1 MSRVQLI
8 FQNYQEKITLS
19 FCLLLSFILIF
30 NNDSDSIK
38 NAKINSLDTFSFLY
52 QPFNWLDNQLFLNK
66 KLEVLS
72 SENLRLSLE
81 NQVLKV
87 HETENIRYREFL
99 NFKKRENI
107 DFIGADVISKGIIAN
122 MSSLLINRGL
132 DDGIVKNL
140 PVLSSKGV
148 IGKITAVSKSS
159 SEVQLISDVNF
170 RLSVKIA
177 PDEVEGIMRWIGGD
191 LCEIA
196 ELKKISDIE
205 IGDIVLTSNLSIY
218 FPPNL
223 PVGEVV
229 SIFEKSD
236 SSNRVVTMKLFSD
249 LSTLNQLFV
258 LLDDCLLYTSPSPRD
273 LRKSRMPSS
282 A

>member
-1 MSRVQLI
+1 MSRIQLI
-8 FQNYQEKITLS
+8 FQNYQEKITLV
-19 FCLLLSFILIF
+19 FCLIASFLLIF
-30 NNDSDSIK
+30 NNDSDLIK
-38 NAKINSLDTFSFLY
+38 NTKINSLNSFSFLF

-87 HETENIRYREFL
+87 HENENIRYREFL
-99 NFKKRENI
+99 NFKKRENLN
-107 DFIGADVISKGIIAN
+107 FVGADVISKGLTAN
-122 MSSLLINRGL
+122 MSSIMINRGSN
-132 DDGIVKNL
+132 DGVSKNL
-140 PVLSSKGV
+140 PVLSSNGV
-148 IGKITAVSKSS
+148 VGKITAVSNSL

-177 PDEVEGIMRWIGGD
+177 PDEVEGIMRWIGKD

-249 LSTLNQLFV
+249 LSTINQLFV
-258 LLDDCLLYTSPSPRD
+258 LFRE
-273 LRKSRMPSS
+273 
-282 A
+282 AEN

>member
-1 MSRVQLI
+1 M
-8 FQNYQEKITLS
+8 
-19 FCLLLSFILIF
+19 
-30 NNDSDSIK
+30 
-38 NAKINSLDTFSFLY
+38 
-52 QPFNWLDNQLFLNK
+52 NK

-87 HETENIRYREFL
+87 HQTENIRYREFL

-107 DFIGADVISKGIIAN
+107 NFVGADVISKGVTAN
-122 MSSLLINRGL
+122 MSSLLINRGFE
-132 DDGIVKNL
+132 DGIVKNL

-148 IGKITAVSKSS
+148 VGKITAVSDFS

-177 PDEVEGIMRWIGGD
+177 PDEVEGIMRWTGED

-249 LSTLNQLFV
+249 LSNINQLFV
-258 LLDDCLLYTSPSPRD
+258 LLDEVED
-273 LRKSRMPSS
+273 LSLIHI
-282 A
+282 

>member
-1 MSRVQLI
+1 MSKIQLI
-8 FQNYQEKITLS
+8 FQNYQEKITLA
-19 FCLLLSFILIF
+19 FCSIVSLLLIF
-30 NNDSDSIK
+30 NNDSDLIK
-38 NAKINSLDTFSFLY
+38 NAKINSLNSFSFLY

-99 NFKKRENI
+99 NFKRRENL
-107 DFIGADVISKGIIAN
+107 DFVGADVISKGVTAN
-122 MSSLLINRGL
+122 MSSIIINRGSN
-132 DDGIVKNL
+132 DGVSKNL
-140 PVLSSKGV
+140 PVLSSSGV
-148 IGKITAVSKSS
+148 IGKITAVSSS
-159 SEVQLISDVNF
+159 TSEVQLISDVNF

-177 PDEVEGIMRWIGGD
+177 PDEVEGIMRWIRKD
-191 LCEIA
+191 ICEIA

-236 SSNRVVTMKLFSD
+236 SSNRIVTMKLFSD
-249 LSTLNQLFV
+249 LSTINQLFV
-258 LLDDCLLYTSPSPRD
+258 LLNEDV
-273 LRKSRMPSS
+273 K
-282 A
+282 

>member
-1 MSRVQLI
+1 MSRLQLS
-8 FQNYQEKITLS
+8 FQNYQEKITLIFCIIIS
-19 FCLLLSFILIF
+19 FTFIF
-30 NNDSDSIK
+30 NNDSDLIK
-38 NAKINSLDTFSFLY
+38 NAKINSLNSFSFLY

-87 HETENIRYREFL
+87 HEAENIRYREFL
-99 NFKKRENI
+99 NFKKRGNI
-107 DFIGADVISKGIIAN
+107 DFIGADVISKGINAN
-122 MSSLLINRGL
+122 MSSIIINRGSN
-132 DDGIVKNL
+132 DGVSKNL

-148 IGKITAVSKSS
+148 IGKISAVSNSS

-177 PDEVEGIMRWIGGD
+177 PDEVEGIMRWIRED
-191 LCEIA
+191 ICEIA
-196 ELKKISDIE
+196 ELRKISDIE

-223 PVGEVV
+223 PIGEVV

-236 SSNRVVTMKLFSD
+236 SSNRIVTMKLLSD

-258 LLDDCLLYTSPSPRD
+258 LFSEVEN
-273 LRKSRMPSS
+273 
-282 A
+282 

>member
-1 MSRVQLI
+1 MSRIQLI
-8 FQNYQEKITLS
+8 FQNYQEKITLA
-19 FCLLLSFILIF
+19 FCLIVSFLLIF
-30 NNDSDSIK
+30 NNDSDLIK
-38 NAKINSLDTFSFLY
+38 NAKINSLNSFSFLY

-99 NFKKRENI
+99 NFKRRESL
-107 DFIGADVISKGIIAN
+107 DFVGADVISKGVTAN
-122 MSSLLINRGL
+122 MSSIIINRGSN
-132 DDGIVKNL
+132 DGVSKNL
-140 PVLSSKGV
+140 PVLSSNGV
-148 IGKITAVSKSS
+148 IGKITAVSNSS

-177 PDEVEGIMRWIGGD
+177 PDEVEGIMRWIRED
-191 LCEIA
+191 ICEIV

-236 SSNRVVTMKLFSD
+236 SSNRIVRMKLFSD
-249 LSTLNQLFV
+249 LTTINQLFV
-258 LLDDCLLYTSPSPRD
+258 LLDEDM
-273 LRKSRMPSS
+273 K
-282 A
+282 

>member
-1 MSRVQLI
+1 MPRIQLI
-8 FQNYQEKITLS
+8 FQNSQEKITLF
-19 FCLLLSFILIF
+19 FCVIISLTLIS
-30 NNDSDSIK
+30 NNDSDLIK
-38 NAKINSLDTFSFLY
+38 NAKINSLNSFSFLY

-99 NFKKRENI
+99 NFKKREDI
-107 DFIGADVISKGIIAN
+107 DFVGADVIAKGVTSN
-122 MSSLLINRGL
+122 MSSIIINRGSN
-132 DDGIVKNL
+132 DGVSKNL
-140 PVLSSKGV
+140 PVLSSRGV

-170 RLSVKIA
+170 RLSVKIV
-177 PDEVEGIMRWIGGD
+177 PDEVVGIMRWIGED
-191 LCEIA
+191 VCEIA
-196 ELKKISDIE
+196 ELRKISDIE

-218 FPPNL
+218 FPSNL

-236 SSNRVVTMKLFSD
+236 SSNRVVRMRLFSD
-249 LSTLNQLFV
+249 LSTINQLFV
-258 LLDDCLLYTSPSPRD
+258 LLNEDV
-273 LRKSRMPSS
+273 K
-282 A
+282 

>member
-1 MSRVQLI
+1 MSRIQLI
-8 FQNYQEKITLS
+8 FQNYQEKITLVL
-19 FCLLLSFILIF
+19 CLLISFTLIF
-30 NNDSDSIK
+30 NNDSDLIK
-38 NAKINSLDTFSFLY
+38 NAKINSLNSFSFLY

-87 HETENIRYREFL
+87 HENENIRYREFL

-107 DFIGADVISKGIIAN
+107 DFVGADVLSKGVSAN
-122 MSSLLINRGL
+122 MSSIIINRGSN
-132 DDGIVKNL
+132 DGVSKNL

-148 IGKITAVSKSS
+148 IGKVVAVSKSS

-177 PDEVEGIMRWIGGD
+177 PDEVEGIMRWIGED
-191 LCEIA
+191 LCEVA

-205 IGDIVLTSNLSIY
+205 IGDIVLTSSLSIY

-223 PVGEVV
+223 PIGEVV
-229 SIFEKSD
+229 STFEKSD
-236 SSNRVVTMKLFSD
+236 SSNRVVTMRLFSD
-249 LSTLNQLFV
+249 LSTINQLFV
-258 LLDDCLLYTSPSPRD
+258 LFEEV
-273 LRKSRMPSS
+273 KK
-282 A
+282 

>member
-1 MSRVQLI
+1 MSRSQLI
-8 FQNYQEKITLS
+8 FKNSQEKITLI
-19 FCLLLSFILIF
+19 FCLLISFALIL
-30 NNDSDSIK
+30 NNDSDLIK
-38 NAKINSLDTFSFLY
+38 NAKINSLNSFSFLY
-52 QPFNWLDNQLFLNK
+52 KPFNWLDNQLFLNK

-87 HETENIRYREFL
+87 HENENIRYREFL
-99 NFKKRENI
+99 NFNKRENI
-107 DFIGADVISKGIIAN
+107 DFIGADVISKGVTAN
-122 MSSLLINRGL
+122 MSSIIINRGSN
-132 DDGIVKNL
+132 DGVSKNL
-140 PVLSSKGV
+140 PVLSSRGV

-177 PDEVEGIMRWIGGD
+177 PDEVEGIMRWIGED

-236 SSNRVVTMKLFSD
+236 SSNRVVKMKLFSD
-249 LSTLNQLFV
+249 LYTMNQLFV
-258 LLDDCLLYTSPSPRD
+258 LFNEVEN
-273 LRKSRMPSS
+273 
-282 A
+282 

>member
-1 MSRVQLI
+1 MSRFQLI
-8 FQNYQEKITLS
+8 FKNSQEKITLI
-19 FCLLLSFILIF
+19 FCLLISFVLIL
-30 NNDSDSIK
+30 NNDSDLIK
-38 NAKINSLDTFSFLY
+38 NAKINSLNSFSFLY

-81 NQVLKV
+81 NQLLKV
-87 HETENIRYREFL
+87 HENENIRYREFF

-107 DFIGADVISKGIIAN
+107 DFIGADVISKGVTSN
-122 MSSLLINRGL
+122 MSSIIINRGSN
-132 DDGIVKNL
+132 DGVSKNL
-140 PVLSSKGV
+140 PVLSSRGV

-177 PDEVEGIMRWIGGD
+177 PDEVEGIMRWIGED

-196 ELKKISDIE
+196 ELRKISDIE

-236 SSNRVVTMKLFSD
+236 SSNRVVKMKLFSD
-249 LSTLNQLFV
+249 LYTMNQLFV
-258 LLDDCLLYTSPSPRD
+258 LFNEVEN
-273 LRKSRMPSS
+273 
-282 A
+282 